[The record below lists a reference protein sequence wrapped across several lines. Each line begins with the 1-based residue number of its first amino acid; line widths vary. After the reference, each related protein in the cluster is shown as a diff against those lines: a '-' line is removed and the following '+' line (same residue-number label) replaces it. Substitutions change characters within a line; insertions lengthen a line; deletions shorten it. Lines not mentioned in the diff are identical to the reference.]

1 MGIILERDK
10 FSLPLPDL
18 AIGFPRPKEPQRDWT
33 KEALRLILKEGDFDS
48 DLEITAC
55 QRAALEFP
63 GSYEEK
69 VEEVAGVL
77 TADLEHLF
85 LEYGRQSLFEIWDY
99 EKKEINGQVR
109 LIAPGHRQG
118 FEASLKRTANNT
130 QDNRDRATEIGWE
143 KIEKEMAKADEGRVM
158 AWASPTLP
166 GLDYS
171 YLYFYVSKANKVEA
185 AYLRNDFSP
194 AAYRQILKGI
204 DRDLV
209 LKEGSVTELVENP
222 VVFPREV
229 TSFSAA
235 LASVKKIL
243 KDRPFAIPGKQEIDI
258 ARLNLEGRMAY
269 YFRKVCQFSQAIVE
283 GRNHEVLKKLLMEVA
298 DEIYSFLMQDRK
310 VDEEKLE
317 KAISGG
323 DTKEVFALMGI
334 TMMGSCPS
342 ASSGEIGT
350 ISSESL
356 TAEARSLIEQGI
368 CPLCGQ
374 RLANGYCHWCQLKFK
389 G

>member
-1 MGIILERDK
+1 MVTILERDR

-18 AIGFPRPKEPQRDWT
+18 AIGFSRPREPQRDWT

-69 VEEVAGVL
+69 VEEVAGAL

-99 EKKEINGQVR
+99 KKKKINGQVR

-118 FEASLKRTANNT
+118 FEASLRRTANNT

-143 KIEKEMAKADEGRVM
+143 KIEKEMIKADEGRVM
-158 AWASPTLP
+158 AWVSPALP
-166 GLDYS
+166 GLNYS
-171 YLYFYVSKANKVEA
+171 YLYLYISKADKVEA

-194 AAYRQILKGI
+194 AEYRQILKGI
-204 DRDLV
+204 ERNLV

-229 TSFSAA
+229 AGFSAA
-235 LASVKKIL
+235 LVGVKKIL
-243 KDRPFAIPGKQEIDI
+243 KDRLFAIPSKQEIAI
-258 ARLNLEGRMAY
+258 ARLNLEGRTAY
-269 YFRKVCQFSQAIVE
+269 CFRKVCQFSQAIVE
-283 GRNHEVLKKLLMEVA
+283 GRNHEVLKKFLMEAA

-323 DTKEVFALMGI
+323 DTNEVFALMGI
-334 TMMGSCPS
+334 AMMGSCPS

-356 TAEARSLIEQGI
+356 SAEARSLVEQGI
-368 CPLCGQ
+368 CPACGQ
-374 RLANGYCHWCQLKFK
+374 RLVNGYCSWCQLKFK